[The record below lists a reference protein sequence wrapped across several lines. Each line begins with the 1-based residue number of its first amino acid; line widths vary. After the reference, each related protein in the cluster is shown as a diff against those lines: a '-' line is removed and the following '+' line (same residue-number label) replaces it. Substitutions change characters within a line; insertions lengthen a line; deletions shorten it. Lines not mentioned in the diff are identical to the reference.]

1 MPAEKDPF
9 QPRKRPRQQRSERTR
24 DDILDAAV
32 QVFAQYG
39 YARGTTNRI
48 AGRADISIGSL
59 YQYYPNKDAI
69 LIELASR
76 HLDAGVAA
84 TAHRLAEGTLSSL
97 EAALNDIIATTIDN
111 HRQDPEF
118 LRVLIEQAPRSHRL
132 MAKVAQLQQESIEAM
147 KELLIT
153 QPEVMV
159 EDKGAAARLVVMTI
173 ESVVHQ
179 AMAAPQTLHADVL
192 HAELVAMLTR
202 YLTGAAHS
210 PLSR

>member
-1 MPAEKDPF
+1 
-9 QPRKRPRQQRSERTR
+9 
-24 DDILDAAV
+24 
-32 QVFAQYG
+32 
-39 YARGTTNRI
+39 
-48 AGRADISIGSL
+48 
-59 YQYYPNKDAI
+59 
-69 LIELASR
+69 
-76 HLDAGVAA
+76 
-84 TAHRLAEGTLSSL
+84 
-97 EAALNDIIATTIDN
+97 
-111 HRQDPEF
+111 
-118 LRVLIEQAPRSHRL
+118 
-132 MAKVAQLQQESIEAM
+132 M